1 MHIFQYSDIWEEKLM
16 EKAGSSVNSQTQLAE
31 FMKEVRESFLSAG
44 KAKEGWLRRLLK
56 NLFN

>member
-1 MHIFQYSDIWEEKLM
+1 M